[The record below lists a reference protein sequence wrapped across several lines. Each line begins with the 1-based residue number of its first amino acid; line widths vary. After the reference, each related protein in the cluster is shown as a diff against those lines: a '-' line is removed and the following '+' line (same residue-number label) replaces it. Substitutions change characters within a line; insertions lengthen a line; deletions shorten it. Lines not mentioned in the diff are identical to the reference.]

1 MKKSKFMAIVIVLGL
16 LLAIASPLVAQG
28 TQVQVLRLEGPL
40 TQAMVLYVERV
51 LTQANPNNVE
61 LIVLE
66 LDTPGGGVDQMQ
78 AIVQS
83 IRASS
88 IPVIVFVSPR
98 GAHAASAGTVITL
111 AGHAAAMAPE
121 TAIGAASPV
130 GGQGEDLTETID
142 RKIKEILKA
151 DVRSLA
157 ANRSPE
163 AIELAEATIE
173 EAAAATAA
181 EALDVGLI
189 DFIAEDVDDLLE
201 QLDGYTIEIQGSS
214 QTLATQE
221 LLIIQVDMTAIEQ
234 ALNVLVNPLLV
245 FALLTVG
252 VQAILIEL
260 RSPGGWIA
268 GVIGVCA
275 IALALYGL
283 GVLPVNWFGL
293 VFVGLA
299 IVLFVIELATPTF
312 GGLAVAGV
320 ASMIIGGLVLFNTSG
335 TGSFQRISIFGL
347 ISVSLASSS
356 IFLFIIYKALEAQR
370 RPIATGAE
378 GMVGLRAEVRTPLK
392 PSGTVIVHGEIWQAE
407 SDEEL
412 EAGSRAEVVEV
423 QGLRLKVKPSK

>member
-1 MKKSKFMAIVIVLGL
+1 MKKSKFLAIVIVPGL
-16 LLAIASPLVAQG
+16 LLAIASPLVAQS
-28 TQVQVLRLEGPL
+28 TEVQVLRLEGPL

-88 IPVIVFVSPR
+88 IPVIVFVTPR

-130 GGQGEDLTETID
+130 GAQGEDLSETID

-157 ANRSPE
+157 ANRGPE

-173 EAAAATAA
+173 EAAAATAE
-181 EALDVGLI
+181 EALHVGLI
-189 DFIAEDVDDLLE
+189 DFVAEDVGDLLE
-201 QLDGYTIEIQGSS
+201 QLDGYTIEIQGRSR
-214 QTLATQE
+214 TLSTQE
-221 LLIIQVDMTAIEQ
+221 LLITQVDMTAIEQ
-234 ALNVLVNPLLV
+234 ALNVLVNPLVV

-260 RSPGGWIA
+260 RSPGGWVA

-299 IVLFVIELATPTF
+299 IVLFVVELATPTF

-320 ASMIIGGLVLFNTSG
+320 ASMVVGGLVLFNTSG
-335 TGSFQRISIFGL
+335 TGSFQRISIPGL
-347 ISVSLASSS
+347 IGVSLASSS

-370 RPIATGAE
+370 RPVATGAE
-378 GMVGLRAEVRTPLK
+378 GLIGQRAKVRTPLK
-392 PSGTVIVHGEIWQAE
+392 PSGTVIVHGEIWRAE

>member
-1 MKKSKFMAIVIVLGL
+1 MNKSKFVAIVIVLGL

-28 TQVQVLRLEGPL
+28 TEVQILRLEGPL

-142 RKIKEILKA
+142 RKVKEILKA

-173 EAAAATAA
+173 EAVAATAA
-181 EALDVGLI
+181 EALDVGLV
-189 DFIAEDVDDLLE
+189 DFIAEDVGDLLE
-201 QLDGYTIEIQGSS
+201 QLDGYTIEIQGRSR
-214 QTLATQE
+214 TLSTQE
-221 LLIIQVDMTAIEQ
+221 LLITQVDMTAIEQ
-234 ALNVLVNPLLV
+234 ALNVLVNPLVV

-252 VQAILIEL
+252 VQSILIEL
-260 RSPGGWIA
+260 RSPGGWVA

-320 ASMIIGGLVLFNTSG
+320 ASMVIGGLVLFNTSG
-335 TGSFQRISIFGL
+335 TGSFQRISIPGL
-347 ISVSLASSS
+347 IGVSLASSS

-378 GMVGLRAEVRTPLK
+378 GLVGLQAEVRTPLK
-392 PSGTVIVHGEIWQAE
+392 PSGTVIVHGEIWRAE

-423 QGLRLKVKPSK
+423 QGLRLKVKSSK